1 MYSLDVNFLKDRERL
16 DKGSEKKPK
25 KSMPVGDMTPL
36 YIGLGIGLCLPIF
49 VGAGWFILQTKSG
62 ELQSNITQLE
72 QKNQEL
78 EAKIGD
84 IKKIS
89 AEVTA
94 VKGETQALVTVFDQI
109 RPWSAML
116 LDIKQRIPGTV
127 QLDSVK
133 QVAQIGVS
141 PNAAPTTGTIPTSGV
156 EINGFARSFNDV
168 NDFLLT
174 MKQSRFF
181 NANDARISSA
191 ESVPAQLPSD
201 VVLPPGFKPPQV
213 IKYTIQTNLSDI
225 RASELI
231 RELEEKGTVGLVARI
246 RSLQQ
251 TGALPK

>member
-1 MYSLDVNFLKDRERL
+1 
-16 DKGSEKKPK
+16 
-25 KSMPVGDMTPL
+25 MTPL
-36 YIGLGIGLCLPIF
+36 YIGLGVGLCLPIF
-49 VGAGWFILQTKSG
+49 VGAGLFILQGKST
-62 ELQSNITQLE
+62 ELETNIAQLE

-84 IKKIS
+84 INKIR
-89 AEVTA
+89 AEITA

-127 QLDSVK
+127 QLESVK

-141 PNAAPTTGTIPTSGV
+141 PNTASSTGTIPTSGV

-181 NANDARISSA
+181 NSNDARISAA
-191 ESVPAQLPSD
+191 ESVPAQLPAG

-213 IKYTIQTNLSDI
+213 VKYSIQTNLSDI
-225 RASELI
+225 RASELM

>member
-1 MYSLDVNFLKDRERL
+1 MYSLDVNFLKDRARPE
-16 DKGSEKKPK
+16 KGSEKKPR

-36 YIGLGIGLCLPIF
+36 YIGLGIGLCFPIF
-49 VGAGWFILQTKSG
+49 VGAAWFILQAKSG
-62 ELQSNITQLE
+62 ELQTSINTLE
-72 QKNQEL
+72 QQNQEL

-89 AEVTA
+89 AEIKA
-94 VKGETQALVTVFDQI
+94 VKDETQALVTVFDQI

-127 QLDSVK
+127 QLESVK
-133 QVAQIGVS
+133 QVAQVGV
-141 PNAAPTTGTIPTSGV
+141 APGTASTTGTIPTSGV

-181 NANDARISSA
+181 NANDARISTA
-191 ESVPAQLPSD
+191 ESVPAQIPSG

-213 IKYTIQTNLSDI
+213 VKYTIQTNLSDI
-225 RASELI
+225 RASELM

>member
-1 MYSLDVNFLKDRERL
+1 MYSLDVNFLKDRTRVE
-16 DKGSEKKPK
+16 KGSEKKPK
-25 KSMPVGDMTPL
+25 KSMPVGGMTPL
-36 YIGLGIGLCLPIF
+36 YIGLGVGLGLPIF
-49 VGAGWFILQTKSG
+49 VGAGWLILQSKSN
-62 ELQSNITQLE
+62 ELQGNIAQLE

-84 IKKIS
+84 INKIR
-89 AEVTA
+89 AEITA

-116 LDIKQRIPGTV
+116 LDIKERIPGTV
-127 QLDSVK
+127 QLESVK
-133 QVAQIGVS
+133 QVAQLGAS
-141 PNAAPTTGTIPTSGV
+141 TSTAASTGTIPTTGV

-181 NANDARISSA
+181 NANDARISTA
-191 ESVPAQLPSD
+191 ESVAAQLPSGA
-201 VVLPPGFKPPQV
+201 VLPPGVKPPQV

-225 RASELI
+225 PASELI

-251 TGALPK
+251 TGALAK

>member
-1 MYSLDVNFLKDRERL
+1 MYSLDVNFLKDRTRSE
-16 DKGSEKKPK
+16 KGSEKKPK
-25 KSMPVGDMTPL
+25 KAAPLGSMTPL
-36 YIGLGIGLCLPIF
+36 YIGLGVGLGLPIF
-49 VGAGWFILQTKSG
+49 VGAGLFILQNKSN
-62 ELQSNITQLE
+62 ELQSSISTLE

-84 IKKIS
+84 IEKIR
-89 AEVTA
+89 AEITA

-127 QLDSVK
+127 QLESVK
-133 QVAQIGVS
+133 QVAQIG
-141 PNAAPTTGTIPTSGV
+141 AASTSTTGSIPSSGV
-156 EINGFARSFNDV
+156 EVNGFARSFNDV

-191 ESVPAQLPSD
+191 EAVPAQLPPG

-213 IKYTIQTNLSDI
+213 IKYTIQTNLSDVP
-225 RASELI
+225 ASDLI

>member
-1 MYSLDVNFLKDRERL
+1 MYSLDVNFLKDRARFE
-16 DKGSEKKPK
+16 KGSEKKPK
-25 KSMPVGDMTPL
+25 KSLPVGDMTPL
-36 YIGLGIGLCLPIF
+36 YIGLGIGLSLPIF
-49 VGAGWFILQTKSG
+49 VGAAWFILQTKSG

-89 AEVTA
+89 AEITA
-94 VKGETQALVTVFDQI
+94 VRGETQALVTVFDQI

-127 QLDSVK
+127 QLESVK

-141 PNAAPTTGTIPTSGV
+141 PNTASTTGTIPTSGV
-156 EINGFARSFNDV
+156 EVNGFARSFNDV

-181 NANDARISSA
+181 NSNDARISAA
-191 ESVPAQLPSD
+191 ESVPAQLPAG

-225 RASELI
+225 RASELM

>member
-1 MYSLDVNFLKDRERL
+1 MYSLDVNFLKDRARPE
-16 DKGSEKKPK
+16 KGSEKKPR

-36 YIGLGIGLCLPIF
+36 YIGLGIGLCFPIF
-49 VGAGWFILQTKSG
+49 VGAAWFILQTKSG
-62 ELQSNITQLE
+62 ELQSSINTLE
-72 QKNQEL
+72 QQNQEL

-89 AEVTA
+89 AEIKA
-94 VKGETQALVTVFDQI
+94 VKDETQALVTVFDQI

-127 QLDSVK
+127 QLESVK
-133 QVAQIGVS
+133 QVAQVGV
-141 PNAAPTTGTIPTSGV
+141 APGTASTTGTIPTSGV

-181 NANDARISSA
+181 NANDARISTA
-191 ESVPAQLPSD
+191 ESVPAQLPSG

-213 IKYTIQTNLSDI
+213 VKYTIQTNLSDI
-225 RASELI
+225 RASELM